1 MRRPHSRWAAGG
13 RGDDA
18 GNGISLASTRRNMVL
33 DGRGRV
39 WCELVEGTQLE
50 QMAACDW
57 ASPCGD
63 PASAILRASTLHPPF
78 SRRRCSRTQARTD
91 RPQRL
96 LCFVL
101 TPSRVVLAC
110 PARLLSSPP
119 PARLSSQPRVVAT
132 HSSLGDHGPDEGQ
145 CQWADLPMHR
155 LRQDFLAQ
163 RGEAAL
169 CPLSSRRLS
178 NGPADSHAFAPPRA
192 CATSQ
197 YMARHYRSKHS
208 KEKPFQCE
216 YCDHAFSRRS
226 VPRLIRSSS
235 SPLTVI
241 AT

>member
-1 MRRPHSRWAAGG
+1 MRRPTGSRWAAGG
-13 RGDDA
+13 RRVDA
-18 GNGISLASTRRNMVL
+18 GNGISLASIRRSMML

-91 RPQRL
+91 RPQRPR
-96 LCFVL
+96 CVVS
-101 TPSRVVLAC
+101 TPSRVVLTR

-163 RGEAAL
+163 GGEAAR
-169 CPLSSRRLS
+169 CPSPLAASGLTVQLTRIPSHRLARALPRSTWHVTTARSTARRSRSSAS
-178 NGPADSHAFAPPRA
+178 TATTPSAAGQSPGSSAPRA
-192 CATSQ
+192 
-197 YMARHYRSKHS
+197 AR
-208 KEKPFQCE
+208 
-216 YCDHAFSRRS
+216 
-226 VPRLIRSSS
+226 
-235 SPLTVI
+235 
-241 AT
+241 